1 MSGLSKELS
10 PTRNDLLNQMR
21 AKKKMAPAQTTAFQ
35 SQKQQVESRS
45 ESDEGDIELGDSEE
59 ENLETAFNGQK
70 ISYIE
75 NTNTKNNRFNTY

>member
-1 MSGLSKELS
+1 
-10 PTRNDLLNQMR
+10 MR
-21 AKKKMAPAQTTAFQ
+21 AKKKLAPAPTAFQ

-75 NTNTKNNRFNTY
+75 NTNTKNSRFNTYQAPLNEKKK